1 MATILIIDDEP
12 GIRHT
17 LASILEDEH
26 YKVETAEDAIQGMEL
41 LGRGA
46 VDLIFL
52 DVLLPRMGGMQALE
66 LIRRDWPDIEVVVIS
81 GHANVDMAVRAVKL
95 GAFDFLEKPL
105 SLDKVLTQCRN
116 ALALQKLRK
125 ENKTLRSNS
134 ASPEDGII
142 GASAAIETV
151 RRLIRQAASSDA
163 RILITGE
170 NGTGKGLVARAIHN
184 LSPRAQRSFVE
195 VNCAAIP
202 ESLIESELFG
212 HEKGAFTDAVSSRKG
227 RFELAHGGTL
237 FLDEIG
243 DMSLSAQA
251 KVLRAIQDQKIEPL
265 GSEKTIETDV
275 RIVAATNKNLEAEC
289 EAGRFRRD
297 LYFRLNVIPIHIPAL
312 RERPD
317 DIVPLLNHFLRTLG
331 NAEEDFRGEALE
343 ILKSYAWPGNI
354 RELRNLAERIAV
366 MSPSGAPEGAPSETP
381 VGAAS
386 GTHAGVPTGGIGGNA
401 LAALLKTPGNGE
413 KGPVAGG
420 NGRGLVP
427 GAPSGCPGGFPADI
441 MGKPYNEA
449 KEAFEKYYLEFH
461 LSVNNGIISRTAEA
475 IGIYPSN
482 LHSKLRK
489 YHIAVNPNSGQGG
502 RNKQ

>member
-1 MATILIIDDEP
+1 MAAILIIDDEP

-41 LGRGA
+41 LGREA

-66 LIRRDWPDIEVVVIS
+66 QIRRDWPDIEVVVIS

-105 SLDKVLTQCRN
+105 SLDKVLTLCRN

-125 ENKTLRSNS
+125 ENKTLRSGGV
-134 ASPEDGII
+134 SPEDGII
-142 GASAAIETV
+142 GISAAIETV

-184 LSPRAQRSFVE
+184 LSPRAQRAFVE

-289 EAGRFRRD
+289 GAGRFRQD

-312 RERPD
+312 RERTD

-343 ILKSYAWPGNI
+343 FLKSYAWPGNI

-366 MSPSGAPEGAPSETP
+366 MSPTEAPA
-381 VGAAS
+381 
-386 GTHAGVPTGGIGGNA
+386 GGIGGKA
-401 LAALLKTPGNGE
+401 LAGLLKTPGNGKNGSAAAGE
-413 KGPVAGG
+413 NVPVPVHGYGQGVLPGPSSA
-420 NGRGLVP
+420 
-427 GAPSGCPGGFPADI
+427 CPGKFPADI
-441 MGKPYNEA
+441 MEKPYNEA

-461 LSVNNGIISRTAEA
+461 FSVNNGIISRTAEA

-489 YHIAVNPNSGQGG
+489 YHIAVNQNNGQGG
-502 RNKQ
+502 TNKE